1 MKTTLIIIALFLSVC
16 TLASNETILKSSV
29 KKVTVFLNSAQVYR
43 SADFS
48 ANAGITELVFEGV
61 SPYLNSKSIQVTG
74 KGDYV
79 ILDVQYRVKQPVIPE
94 PQFQTLPPKIV
105 KDIELL
111 NDSLSQ
117 LAFDIENIA
126 NKKNNLE
133 LEKKV
138 LLGNKFMQGNADT
151 IPELVASMEYLRKQL
166 NDINTTMN
174 LIRRQEYKIL
184 KEKSRMESRL
194 NDLNNYNAQV
204 NPPVIEQPIQQIVV
218 TIQSENTVSGNITI
232 NYMVGNAGWAPAYDI
247 RATGVGQPVKL
258 IQKANVYQN
267 SGEDWKNVKL
277 KLSTITPSTGIS
289 KPYLSPLY
297 LGYYDYYRSQN
308 SKDDKRKEYAEDI
321 SLSERGFA
329 AGTTSSAPVFT
340 SAQFTQVNQTM
351 TSVEYEINLPY
362 NIPTDGKTH
371 IVAVQDLDL
380 KAEFVH
386 YLVPRIDKQAYLVAK
401 ITEWGSFDLLPA
413 SANIYFEG
421 TFVGET
427 QINTGIMSDTL
438 ELSLGVDRGLIV
450 ERKKNKD
457 EIRNELIGN
466 NVIKTIKYD
475 IVIKSN
481 KLMNTNIIIE
491 DNLPLSQEQG
501 IKIEKINLGGAEQN
515 ETTGLLTWKI
525 KLDSKQSK
533 TISYS
538 YTIEYDKDKPLAN
551 IF

>member
-1 MKTTLIIIALFLSVC
+1 MKTILIIIALFLSIS
-16 TLASNETILKSSV
+16 TIASNETILKSAV

-48 ANAGITELVFEGV
+48 ANAGITELIFEGV

-166 NDINTTMN
+166 NDINTAMN
-174 LIRRQEYKIL
+174 LIRRQEFKIL
-184 KEKSRMESRL
+184 KEKSRMENRL

-218 TIQSENTVSGNITI
+218 TIQTENTVTGNITI
-232 NYMVGNAGWAPAYDI
+232 NYMVSNAGWAPTYDI
-247 RATGVGQPVKL
+247 RATGVGQPIKL

-297 LGYYDYYRSQN
+297 LSYYNYNQSGYWN
-308 SKDDKRKEYAEDI
+308 EKDDKRKEYAEDI
-321 SLSERGFA
+321 SLSERSA
-329 AGTTSSAPVFT
+329 VAGTTSSAPAFT

-351 TSVEYEINLPY
+351 TSVEYEINLSY
-362 NIPTDGKTH
+362 NIPTDGKPH

-450 ERKKNKD
+450 ERKKGKD
-457 EIRNELIGN
+457 ELRNELIGN

-475 IVIKSN
+475 IIVKSN
-481 KLMNTNIIIE
+481 KCESRVENT
-491 DNLPLSQEQG
+491 
-501 IKIEKINLGGAEQN
+501 
-515 ETTGLLTWKI
+515 
-525 KLDSKQSK
+525 
-533 TISYS
+533 
-538 YTIEYDKDKPLAN
+538 
-551 IF
+551 